1 MCPATQGN
9 IAALFLVIASE
20 IFIHLRVPDGSCRII
35 FQQVLLGNIGGIFRL
50 FILGEQMIKWLVF
63 ARPCFRRNG
72 IVPFVRVVELG
83 VNVKNNAAEFKQA
96 VFDDLSQSEFGRTH
110 AVHAPS
116 LPSLLKQGKRL
127 CKMLEILNIALPF
140 FGLILLGV
148 VAGRIWKNGEEGLAW
163 LNIYVLYFALPP
175 LIFMIVAQTP
185 LEKLANP
192 MFVVATAGATTT
204 CFLLM
209 VFTARY
215 FYGAALREA
224 TLMGTAAAYGNIG
237 YMGLPLSVAFF
248 GQSAGVPA
256 ALVFCFDIIVLF
268 VLTAVF
274 AGLED
279 GTQKKMQVLGKI
291 LWDVCTHPFNI
302 ATLLGA
308 LATAVK
314 WQPSGALLTI
324 VDMLMHSA
332 APVALFAM
340 GVTVSLRGKPVLNR
354 ELATLGVIKIILHP
368 ALALAAVYLFV
379 SADSTW
385 LQVAVMMAALPT
397 ATNAFIL
404 ARQYNAYVAGAGASV
419 ITTTAVSVITIPLI
433 VYALKHAF

>member
-1 MCPATQGN
+1 
-9 IAALFLVIASE
+9 
-20 IFIHLRVPDGSCRII
+20 
-35 FQQVLLGNIGGIFRL
+35 
-50 FILGEQMIKWLVF
+50 
-63 ARPCFRRNG
+63 
-72 IVPFVRVVELG
+72 
-83 VNVKNNAAEFKQA
+83 
-96 VFDDLSQSEFGRTH
+96 
-110 AVHAPS
+110 
-116 LPSLLKQGKRL
+116 
-127 CKMLEILNIALPF
+127 MLEILNIALPF

-148 VAGRIWKNGEEGLAW
+148 IAGRLWVRSEEGLAW

-209 VFTARY
+209 LLTARRV
-215 FYGAALREA
+215 FQIPLREA
-224 TLMGTAAAYGNIG
+224 ALMGTSAAYGNIG

-248 GQSAGVPA
+248 GQAAGVPA

-268 VLTAVF
+268 ILTAVF

-279 GTQKKMQVLGKI
+279 RSQNKFQMIGKI
-291 LWDVCTHPFNI
+291 LWAVFTHPFNI
-302 ATLLGA
+302 ATMLGA
-308 LATAVK
+308 IATATK
-314 WQPSGALLTI
+314 WQPTGGLLTI
-324 VDMLMHSA
+324 VSMLMNSA

-340 GVTVSLRGKPVLNR
+340 GVTVSLRGKPELNR
-354 ELATLGVIKIILHP
+354 QLGTLGVIKIILHP
-368 ALALAAVYLFV
+368 ILAFTSVYFFV
-379 SADSTW
+379 SADATW

-404 ARQYNAYVAGAGASV
+404 ARQYNSYVAGAGAAV
-419 ITTTAVSVITIPLI
+419 ITTTAVSVVTIPLI